1 MEGFADADASPL
13 TATPGPQDAPTP
25 MLDGAE
31 LAEHQAASYAAA
43 HCDVQAPTAASTCG
57 RTAASPTGLG
67 YTGSTTRIHST
78 PLGFEPAIAQPPT
91 TGTAPATEAASADS
105 AGAPELAFDPVPDGF
120 VEHLGDLAEISSAD
134 AIAALQELRLTEPTL
149 WHTWTSFGD
158 TRVIAGA
165 LLPALDDIIRH
176 THGDNTDG
184 SHWVPHTAVD
194 IAIASMPDS
203 HLMAAGHAAL
213 VADVLTAD
221 ELGDA
226 EPQADHILNDWAA
239 TLSNADRDRHRDH
252 DASLTPAALH
262 SLAAA
267 ANRWRCRWANT
278 GPGRT
283 TLADLLRISR
293 EPSPQP
299 ASPPPQPA
307 GPEQP
312 WTTVARRQPSRAAAP
327 AGPRPSSGRSPPD
340 RTATAHSRGSSRRL
354 PLPAGARLAAPRR
367 RPPPAAAE
375 TAARPPPTGWARS
388 PTGRWT

>member
-1 MEGFADADASPL
+1 M
-13 TATPGPQDAPTP
+13 
-25 MLDGAE
+25 
-31 LAEHQAASYAAA
+31 A
-43 HCDVQAPTAASTCG
+43 HVDQLNA
-57 RTAASPTGLG
+57 
-67 YTGSTTRIHST
+67 
-78 PLGFEPAIAQPPT
+78 
-91 TGTAPATEAASADS
+91 
-105 AGAPELAFDPVPDGF
+105 
-120 VEHLGDLAEISSAD
+120 
-134 AIAALQELRLTEPTL
+134 
-149 WHTWTSFGD
+149 
-158 TRVIAGA
+158 RVIAGA

-184 SHWVPHTAVD
+184 SQWVPHTAVD

-226 EPQADHILNDWAA
+226 GPQADHILNDWAA
-239 TLSNADRDRHRDH
+239 TLSDSDRDRHRNH

-262 SLAAA
+262 SLAVA

-299 ASPPPQPA
+299 ASPTPRTA

-312 WTTVARRQPSRAAAP
+312 WTTVARRQPSCAAAP
-327 AGPRPSSGRSPPD
+327 AGPPTKQRAQPPGPHGH
-340 RTATAHSRGSSRRL
+340 RTQPQQQLPPATARQRPVSCT
-354 PLPAGARLAAPRR
+354 
-367 RPPPAAAE
+367 PPPA
-375 TAARPPPTGWARS
+375 TTRSGRHSRPPTPYWLGSLADWAVDLTSHAATPTSQSGRGA
-388 PTGRWT
+388 TGRRGGAP